1 MLRTSTSTL
10 FSSNRIRDCLQ
21 KKLVIVS
28 LCHLSS
34 METWA
39 IGIDSLFLLFFN
51 LVYTLNLGVSVSLIW
66 RKCTILSGE
75 IVLVSSIL
83 RGDWVSELL
92 SEVAMS
98 RVTGLWFWDFFK
110 ESSDHAMLFLL
121 MAEGSGVPECC
132 IVVVLIYLLV
142 LMILLLERVQE
153 SSWGVWWLDRLLL
166 LPEDIAMA
174 EVDMKSFDPQEFR
187 LFQQIGSCSQHFNE
201 DFIFSEESMN
211 VETPQILDKGLME
224 YGCLHYRRR
233 CSIRAP
239 CCNEI
244 FDCRHC
250 HNEVKNNINVDQKHR
265 HDMPRHEVKQV
276 ICSLC
281 GTEQEVQQVCINC
294 GVCMGKYFC
303 ETCKLFDD
311 DDSAYL
317 FCLTSKKQYHCD
329 GCGICRIGGPE
340 NFFHCYKCGC
350 CYSNLLKNSHPCVEG
365 AMHHDCPVCFE
376 FLFESRDDVTVLPC
390 GHTIHKSCLKEMR
403 DHYQYACP
411 LCSKSVCDMSKV
423 WEKFDME
430 IAATPMPEPYLNKMV
445 WILCNDC
452 GKSSE
457 VQFHVVAQ
465 KCLNC
470 KSYNTRQTRS

>member
-1 MLRTSTSTL
+1 
-10 FSSNRIRDCLQ
+10 
-21 KKLVIVS
+21 
-28 LCHLSS
+28 
-34 METWA
+34 
-39 IGIDSLFLLFFN
+39 
-51 LVYTLNLGVSVSLIW
+51 
-66 RKCTILSGE
+66 
-75 IVLVSSIL
+75 
-83 RGDWVSELL
+83 
-92 SEVAMS
+92 
-98 RVTGLWFWDFFK
+98 
-110 ESSDHAMLFLL
+110 
-121 MAEGSGVPECC
+121 
-132 IVVVLIYLLV
+132 
-142 LMILLLERVQE
+142 
-153 SSWGVWWLDRLLL
+153 
-166 LPEDIAMA
+166 MA
-174 EVDMKSFDPQEFR
+174 EVDIKSFDPQEFR
-187 LFQQIGSCSQHFNE
+187 LFQQMGSCSQHFNE

-233 CSIRAP
+233 CRIRAP
-239 CCNEI
+239 CCNEV

-250 HNEVKNNINVDQKHR
+250 HNEAKNNINVDQKHR

-276 ICSLC
+276 ICLLC

-311 DDSAYL
+311 D
-317 FCLTSKKQYHCD
+317 TSKKQYHCD

-376 FLFESRDDVTVLPC
+376 FLFESRYDVTVLPC
-390 GHTIHKSCLKEMR
+390 GHTIHESCLKEMR

-465 KCLNC
+465 KCMNC
-470 KSYNTRQTRS
+470 KSYNTRQTRSWEVAEKQTTVMMMMVMKTSMLKAIKLHLDPCICIYIHGCGRIWDPVEGLCFRFSFPVRFPDHFVFLLSSPNWMTYSRDHQSKWWSCE